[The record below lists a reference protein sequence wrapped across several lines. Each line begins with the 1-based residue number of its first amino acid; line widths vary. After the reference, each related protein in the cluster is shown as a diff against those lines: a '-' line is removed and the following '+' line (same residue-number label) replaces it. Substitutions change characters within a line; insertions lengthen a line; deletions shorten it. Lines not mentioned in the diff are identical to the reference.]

1 MPVKCKIPSYMQIE
15 ERQDYYE
22 DCVFYPF
29 TVRAGVAF
37 RYETELYGG
46 KICVPS
52 SQALQDSSLA
62 QFKKL

>member
-1 MPVKCKIPSYMQIE
+1 MEIE

-62 QFKKL
+62 